1 MLASQAGGH
10 VRRVDQA
17 KCFMDNNTKY
27 WILLQK
33 FFIAD
38 VVFHIWQ
45 SLLSGGCSSSNDFH
59 RTALLSSVLSILWT
73 LGDLI
78 ALRRQPFKVRIRILI
93 AQLTFHFRDFEKRI
107 LEQKKQNKV
116 NICSFYAQIH
126 HSSSGIENEYD
137 DVWTHLT
144 VS

>member
-27 WILLQK
+27 WIILQK

-38 VVFHIWQ
+38 VVFQIWQ
-45 SLLSGGCSSSNDFH
+45 SLLSGGCGSSTDFH

-93 AQLTFHFRDFEKRI
+93 AQLTFHFRDFKKEFLNKR
-107 LEQKKQNKV
+107 NK
-116 NICSFYAQIH
+116 
-126 HSSSGIENEYD
+126 
-137 DVWTHLT
+137 TK
-144 VS
+144 